1 MALLRALFVAA
12 IAALAAPAGASAAL
26 QVETQGAPGLSGPGM
41 VDGMLAA
48 GDSFGLVQTLL
59 SSESSLTGVS
69 GRLTTTTPGVTI
81 TADSSGFSDAGFGGT
96 TANATPFQI
105 SIGPSVACG
114 TKLDFTL
121 GVAANQGTADL
132 PLKVGTGLAGPLR
145 NVDAVDVPRTI
156 PDGGS
161 IVSSFEVGAPGLIKD
176 VRVRIGRITHGY
188 VGDLRL
194 TIEAPDGTTVIL
206 ADRQG
211 GSGDDFVNTVFASTG
226 TALTAGA
233 APFTGTFRAQGDLSV
248 LDGRQQQG
256 TWRLRIAD
264 TQLSDAG
271 TLVSWGGSVAQAVC
285 SGNPIPSFTA
295 TPNPVAPGATASLS
309 AAESLDP
316 TPGGS
321 IVKYEWDLDGN
332 GSFEVDG
339 GTSPTASRSW
349 PTKGT
354 VNVGLRVTDN
364 EGNAEVVTSPVY
376 VTAAP
381 SAALTFLPAEPV
393 TGQTVTLD
401 AAGSTDADGTIIG
414 HAWDL
419 DANGSFERSTGATS
433 TTQTSFATPG
443 THVVRVRVT
452 DDTGATDVERVEVP
466 VTNRA
471 PTARLSVPAAPIPGQ
486 QVTLSASA
494 STDPDGTIVRHEWDL
509 DGNGSYEVDSGPGS
523 STARSFAAAGSYP
536 VGVRI
541 TDDSGATATAAA
553 TVSVDAPPLPALAV
567 WPSPGVAGK
576 PVYFGASGSTDP
588 DGSITRYEWDL
599 DGDGAYELDTGTLDK
614 ALHSY
619 ATAGTRTVRLRVT
632 DNRGVSAVTSAPLRI
647 DAPAGVVA
655 PGTGTDATGDG
666 GGDGDGGGGAAGDG
680 SGATPDGALFSAA
693 LLGPPIQAVRL
704 ARSAGLSVSCR
715 VSAGARCSL
724 TVYLPAAA
732 VRRLRL
738 ARSSAVRVR
747 RKAIGRVT
755 ILAAPG
761 RDVSGRI
768 ILSATARRAL
778 RGVRSTRVVIRGGA
792 TDAAGRRV
800 SLVRVV
806 LLRG

>member
-1 MALLRALFVAA
+1 MALLRALLVAS
-12 IAALAAPAGASAAL
+12 IVALAAPAGASAAL
-26 QVETQGAPGLSGPGM
+26 QVETQGAPGVSGPGM
-41 VDGMLAA
+41 ADGMLAA
-48 GDSFGLVQTLL
+48 GDTFGLVQTLL
-59 SSESSLTGVS
+59 SSETSLTGVT
-69 GRLTTTTPGVTI
+69 GRLTSTTPGVSI
-81 TADSSGFSDAGFGGT
+81 TSDSSGFPDAGFGGT
-96 TANATPFQI
+96 TTNTSAFGI
-105 SIGPSVACG
+105 SIGSSVVCG
-114 TKLDFTL
+114 TNLDFTL
-121 GVAANQGTADL
+121 GVTANQGSANL
-132 PLKVGTGLAGPLR
+132 PVTVGTGLAGPFR
-145 NVDAVDVPRTI
+145 QVDAVDVPRLI
-156 PDGGS
+156 PDGAS

-176 VRVRIGRITHGY
+176 LRVRIGRITHGY

-194 TIEAPDGTTVIL
+194 SIEAPDGTTVVL

-226 TALTAGA
+226 TALTSGA

-248 LDGRQQQG
+248 LDGHEQQG
-256 TWRLRIAD
+256 TWKLRIAD

-321 IVKYEWDLDGN
+321 IVRYEWDLDGN
-332 GSFEVDG
+332 GTFELDG
-339 GTSPTASRSW
+339 GTSATTSRSW
-349 PTKGT
+349 PTKQT
-354 VNVGLRVTDN
+354 VTVGLRVTDN

-381 SAALTFLPAEPV
+381 SAALTFLPALPV
-393 TGQTVTLD
+393 TAQTVTLD
-401 AAGSTDADGTIIG
+401 ASGSTDPDGTITG
-414 HAWDL
+414 HEWDL
-419 DANGSFERSTGATS
+419 DSNGSFERSTGVTP

-443 THVVRVRVT
+443 IHGVRVRVT
-452 DDTGATDVERVEVP
+452 DDTGATDVKRVEVA
-466 VTNRA
+466 VANRA
-471 PTARLSVPAAPIPGQ
+471 PTARLSVPATPIPGQ
-486 QVTLSASA
+486 QVTLDASA
-494 STDPDGTIVRHEWDL
+494 SSDPDGTIVRHEWDL
-509 DGNGSYEVDSGPGS
+509 DGNGTYEVDSGPGS
-523 STARSFAAAGSYP
+523 VTARSFTASGSYP

-541 TDDSGATATAAA
+541 TDDSGATAATSA

-599 DGDGAYELDTGTLDK
+599 DGDGAYELDTGTVDK
-614 ALHSY
+614 TTRTY
-619 ATAGTRTVRLRVT
+619 TTAGTWTVRLRVT
-632 DNRGVSAVTSAPLRI
+632 DNRGVGAVTSAPLRI
-647 DAPAGVVA
+647 DAPAAVVA
-655 PGTGTDATGDG
+655 PETGTAGTGDG
-666 GGDGDGGGGAAGDG
+666 GTSADGGGGTGGG
-680 SGATPDGALFSAA
+680 SGAALFTAA

-724 TVYLPAAA
+724 TVYLPAPA
-732 VRRLRL
+732 VRRLLL
-738 ARSSAVRVR
+738 ARSSTVRAR
-747 RKAIGRVT
+747 RRAIGHVT
-755 ILAAPG
+755 IVAAAG
-761 RDVSGRI
+761 GDVSRRI

-778 RGVRSTRVVIRGGA
+778 RGVRRTRVVIRGAA